1 MVFWNF
7 NGYKI
12 LLIIV
17 YSNVKKCK
25 VNNSKNRIIMIRK
38 KLLFILKIIFFGGFY
53 EIGKNICIFEYD
65 DEIIIFD
72 GGLGFFIDG
81 MYGVNIVLL
90 DVIYLCENCDK
101 IKGMIV
107 IYGYEDYIGGI
118 FFYLKNIEIFVIYGF
133 KLVMVLFY
141 YKLEEVGV

>member
-1 MVFWNF
+1 
-7 NGYKI
+7 
-12 LLIIV
+12 
-17 YSNVKKCK
+17 
-25 VNNSKNRIIMIRK
+25 MIRK
-38 KLLFILKIIFFGGFY
+38 KLFFVLKIIFFGGLY

-72 GGLGFFIDG
+72 VGLVFFIDG

-90 DVIYLCENCDK
+90 DVIYLYENCYK

-118 FFYLKNIEIFVIYGF
+118 FFYLKNMEILVIYGL